1 MQGDATAEDLPPL
14 EQVASRV
21 IVVRP
26 TGFGFDPGTAASNGF
41 QRDLADPDLVRKA
54 GKEFDALVEALQDRG
69 IGTTVLDPADPA
81 APDAVF
87 PNNWFSTDS
96 EGRMVYYPMAT
107 ASRRRER
114 DLGLHRKLKDMGF
127 ASTDVLDISHWEAD
141 GQALEGTGS
150 LVLDRTRRTAYA
162 ALSPRTT
169 KEAVE
174 AWCHELGF
182 KPLTFTATMD
192 GKADGQRIYH
202 TNVMMTIGRG
212 FAVLCA
218 ACIPDLN
225 ERHRVAAGLASSGK
239 ELVQLSMGQMR
250 DFAANILQLRSGK
263 GNFIFMSER
272 AFKAFDAAQIHR
284 LGRYGEPVPVAVPTI
299 EAVGGGSIRCM
310 LAENFLPLRP

>member
-1 MQGDATAEDLPPL
+1 MGPVKPVEELEPL
-14 EQVASRV
+14 EQVAANV
-21 IVVRP
+21 VLVRP
-26 TGFGFDPGTAASNGF
+26 TGFGFDPDTAASNGF
-41 QRDLADPDLVRKA
+41 QQPSADPGLAHKA
-54 GKEFDALVEALQDRG
+54 AKEFDGLVKALTDRG
-69 IGTTVLDPADPA
+69 IGATVLDPINPA

-96 EGRMVYYPMAT
+96 QGRMVYYPMAT
-107 ASRRRER
+107 ALRRTER
-114 DLGLHRKLKDMGF
+114 DFDLHKKLKELGF
-127 ASTDVLDISHWEAD
+127 ASTDVFDVTHWEED

-150 LVLDRTRRTAYA
+150 LVLDRTKRTAYA

-192 GKADGQRIYH
+192 GKADSQPIYH
-202 TNVMMTIGRG
+202 TNVMMTIGEG
-212 FAVLCA
+212 FAVLCPA
-218 ACIPDLN
+218 TIPDLN

-239 ELVQLSMGQMR
+239 ELVQLTLEQMHG
-250 DFAANILQLRSGK
+250 FAANILQLRSEK
-263 GNFIFMSER
+263 GSFIFLSEQ
-272 AFKAFDAAQIHR
+272 AFKAFDAVQIHR
-284 LGRYGEPVPVAVPTI
+284 LGQHGELVPVPIPTI